1 MTQSLTERYG
11 DRIGGVLSCYD
22 RLVITG
28 TLPTVC
34 YAEGMTR
41 YLNARGIR
49 IFDYPDFAKT
59 LRERVRETAAA
70 LAAEA
75 GVEIEHIGKPH
86 IRKEEVVA
94 RVLAQR
100 GETPGLVH
108 VISAME
114 ACDAYKPWHD
124 KQTHKTFIRPDSG
137 KCLHYYF
144 YFMDARFGLIY
155 LRVPTWA
162 PFRLQFYCN
171 GHNWLARKLTADGIG
186 YTMADNAFVRID
198 DWPRAQ
204 ELADSLSPEQLHRAL
219 DRYATLCCPVAEV
232 FGQDYH
238 WSLMQVEYATD
249 LAFRS
254 TATLGPL
261 YEQLVRQSVL
271 DVKAEQVASFLGRQ
285 ITPLLA
291 QEIGSQFSTRIEGTC
306 IKHRFGKCSIK
317 MYDKHGI
324 VLRIET
330 TTNDVSFFKHHRKVE
345 HRQGPP
351 TRDVAPVKKSIY
363 SLIDLR
369 EILLGCNR
377 RYLAHLSALDDFS
390 AGVRALG
397 RLTKPREVDGRRRQ
411 GDQLLRPGRAGIAAR
426 DPGPKGQHRR
436 LPPRRSAG
444 RFDHVLA
451 DPAIAATAP
460 VARHRCDQACYR
472 NLPLLLDQ
480 GRPSRHRCGG
490 SADRGHYHSGIDLMG
505 FLRRVQFNAERAK
518 SPVVRDYA
526 FPQTPLWKSG
536 PCGAVPRRQGVA
548 TGQRSPGS
556 RYARLQ

>member
-1 MTQSLTERYG
+1 MGQSLTERY
-11 DRIGGVLSCYD
+11 DERIAGMLSCYD

-28 TLPTVC
+28 TLPVVC
-34 YAEGMTR
+34 YAAGMTG
-41 YLNARGIR
+41 YLNANGIR
-49 IFDYPDFAKT
+49 IFDYPQFAMT
-59 LRERVRETAAA
+59 LRDRVRERAASLATAA
-70 LAAEA
+70 
-75 GVEIEHIGKPH
+75 GITIEHIGKPH
-86 IRKEEVVA
+86 IRKEDVVA

-100 GETPGLVH
+100 GDHPGLVH

-144 YFMDARFGLIY
+144 YFQDAKFGLVY

-171 GHNWLARKLTADGIG
+171 GHSWLARRLDAQGIG

-198 DWPRAQ
+198 DWGRAQ
-204 ELADSLSPEQLHRAL
+204 QLADTLSPDQLHRTL
-219 DRYATLCCPVAEV
+219 DRYAALCGPVSAV
-232 FGQDYH
+232 FGQSYH

-249 LAFRS
+249 LVFRS

-271 DVKAEQVASFLGRQ
+271 NVKAEQVASFLGRQ

-345 HRQGPP
+345 HRQGPA
-351 TRDVAPVKKSIY
+351 TRELAPVKKSIY

-369 EILLGCNR
+369 EIVLGCNR
-377 RYLAHLSALDDFS
+377 RYIAHLSALDDFA
-390 AGVRALG
+390 AGIRALD
-397 RLTKPREVDGRRRQ
+397 RLTRSRAVDGKTVQ
-411 GDQLLRPGRAGIAAR
+411 GINFFAPVDKALLHALQNPRVNIAGIRRGDLLADLGMLSPSR
-426 DPGPKGQHRR
+426 LSRQLRR
-436 LPPRRSAG
+436 LLDLGVIKRATGTYRYYLTKAG
-444 RFDHVLA
+444 R
-451 DPAIAATAP
+451 AATA
-460 VARHRCDQACYR
+460 A
-472 NLPLLLDQ
+472 
-480 GRPSRHRCGG
+480 
-490 SADRGHYHSGIDLMG
+490 
-505 FLRRVQFNAERAK
+505 AE
-518 SPVVRDYA
+518 SLT
-526 FPQTPLWKSG
+526 QTVIIP
-536 PCGAVPRRQGVA
+536 AMI
-548 TGQRSPGS
+548 
-556 RYARLQ
+556 